1 MLMLVTADNLVQMFF
16 GWEGV
21 GLASYLLIGFWY
33 HKPSANAAAIKAFVV
48 NRVGDLGFMLG
59 IFGTD
64 SNQVVEGVVQTDSVV
79 STLTFLL
86 MVASSSGFYL
96 WFWTRGGQTLGMISW
111 RLKAVSFDDRPMSVR
126 QGIIRFFSAW
136 PAFWLAGIGYFW
148 LYLDKN
154 NDALHDKL
162 SETKVILMPKGHKP
176 FEKKTT

>member
-1 MLMLVTADNLVQMFF
+1 MNAENTQSENKAGITTRHDESTYPRAGLPRRLAALLYDGFLVFAMWMF
-16 GWEGV
+16 
-21 GLASYLLIGFWY
+21 IGY
-33 HKPSANAAAIKAFVV
+33 A
-48 NRVGDLGFMLG
+48 MLG

-64 SNQVVEGVVQTDSVV
+64 SNQVVDGVVQTDSVV

-111 RLKAVSFDDRPMSVR
+111 RIKALSLDDRPMSVR

-136 PAFWLAGIGYFW
+136 PAFWLGGIGYLW
-148 LYLDKN
+148 LYFDKD

-162 SETKVILMPKGHKP
+162 SATKVVLMPKGYKP
-176 FEKKTT
+176 FEKSPT

>member
-1 MLMLVTADNLVQMFF
+1 MNSENTQPDSKESINAHTDESSYPRAGLPRRLAALLYDGFLVFAMWMF
-16 GWEGV
+16 
-21 GLASYLLIGFWY
+21 IGY
-33 HKPSANAAAIKAFVV
+33 A
-48 NRVGDLGFMLG
+48 MLG

-176 FEKKTT
+176 FEKKTP